1 MGTIQMG
8 TIQSM
13 GITIQ
18 SMGIVIQSMGIVI
31 QSMGTTQSMGIIWNK
46 GVMVR

>member
-1 MGTIQMG
+1 MG

-18 SMGIVIQSMGIVI
+18 SMGVII
-31 QSMGTTQSMGIIWNK
+31 QSMGTIQSMGIIWNR
-46 GVMVR
+46 GVMIR

>member
-1 MGTIQMG
+1 MGI
-8 TIQSM
+8 IQSM

-18 SMGIVIQSMGIVI
+18 SMGTVI
-31 QSMGTTQSMGIIWNK
+31 QSMGTIQSMGIIWNK